1 MRAHARARDAAG
13 ARLALTNPFVLRH
26 RLPLP
31 PPSPPP
37 PPPPPPPR
45 RAGSSTFAF
54 YDLLGLDASS
64 NILSLAYPQD
74 PYAGEDAI
82 CYYATITPSFP
93 SSLTVTTIGG
103 YAFSYV
109 DQCAAA
115 SYKLPD
121 NNNNVATPFCRRLN
135 ATSAIALATSV
146 VGVYSLGAPSA
157 SPSGSPSASA
167 SSSPVFFTPSAPP
180 SGISL
185 SQGSPS
191 ASASASVAP
200 APGGNTGGGD
210 GGGGSLGGSGGDAG
224 GGTGGSVGGGPN
236 TFPSPSAATK
246 GPVVSSGAQG
256 VASLAS
262 VAVAAFLGAA
272 VAAAFQR
279 RN

>member
-1 MRAHARARDAAG
+1 M
-13 ARLALTNPFVLRH
+13 
-26 RLPLP
+26 
-31 PPSPPP
+31 
-37 PPPPPPPR
+37 
-45 RAGSSTFAF
+45 
-54 YDLLGLDASS
+54 
-64 NILSLAYPQD
+64 
-74 PYAGEDAI
+74 
-82 CYYATITPSFP
+82 
-93 SSLTVTTIGG
+93 
-103 YAFSYV
+103 

-167 SSSPVFFTPSAPP
+167 S
-180 SGISL
+180 
-185 SQGSPS
+185 
-191 ASASASVAP
+191 ASVAP
-200 APGGNTGGGD
+200 APGGSTGGGD

-224 GGTGGSVGGGPN
+224 GGAGGSVGGGPN

>member
-1 MRAHARARDAAG
+1 M
-13 ARLALTNPFVLRH
+13 
-26 RLPLP
+26 
-31 PPSPPP
+31 
-37 PPPPPPPR
+37 
-45 RAGSSTFAF
+45 
-54 YDLLGLDASS
+54 
-64 NILSLAYPQD
+64 
-74 PYAGEDAI
+74 
-82 CYYATITPSFP
+82 
-93 SSLTVTTIGG
+93 
-103 YAFSYV
+103 

-167 SSSPVFFTPSAPP
+167 SSSPVVFTPSAPP
-180 SGISL
+180 SGLSL
-185 SQGSPS
+185 SPGSPS

-200 APGGNTGGGD
+200 APGGSTGGGD

-224 GGTGGSVGGGPN
+224 GGAGGSVGGGPQ
-236 TFPSPSAATK
+236 TFPSPSAANK
-246 GPVVSSGAQG
+246 APVSSGAQG